1 MTTSIEV
8 GVQAG
13 VDGELAGRAS
23 SIAAMVADHAAKAE
37 TARRLTPETAQAI
50 LDAGFARHFVPA
62 RWGGA
67 EGSFAEYVQGVAA
80 LARADASAGWCASLA
95 AAVGRMAGF
104 LPEAGQRALWSGGPD
119 TLVVSG
125 LIPAGSAIEV
135 DGGWIL
141 EGSWPYVS
149 EVHYADWALVCCPV
163 PLGGA
168 TEVRMLL
175 VPREAYGVHETWF
188 TSGMRATGSET
199 LVLEPTFV
207 PVEHTFA
214 RQDMISG
221 RAWGGAAHG
230 APFKSVSGLSFAAP
244 ILGAADGAL
253 DAWSAGAARCRAK
266 PRDGNRLTPDM
277 SATADLTLAR
287 SAAEVDAA
295 RLLVERAAQDADTGR
310 VRDRLVAARAQR
322 DHVAAADFVLEAV
335 NRLLRTAG
343 TGAQHESSPLQRFW
357 RDVNAAA
364 GHAAM
369 QWEPAAR
376 GFASLALA
384 PGGGG

>member
-1 MTTSIEV
+1 MMTSTE
-8 GVQAG
+8 GARG
-13 VDGELAGRAS
+13 GLAERAS
-23 SIAAMVADHAAKAE
+23 GVAGMVAEQAAKAE
-37 TARRLTPETAQAI
+37 ASRRLTPETAQAI
-50 LDAGFARHFVPA
+50 AEAGFARHFVPA

-67 EGSFAEYVQGVAA
+67 EGGFAEYVQGVAA
-80 LARADASAGWCASLA
+80 LSRADASAGWCASLA

-125 LIPAGSAIEV
+125 LIPAGSAVAVE
-135 DGGWIL
+135 GGWIL
-141 EGSWPYVS
+141 EGTWPYVS

-163 PLGGA
+163 PLGGGRERG
-168 TEVRMLL
+168 EVRMLL
-175 VPREAYGVHETWF
+175 VPREAYGVHETWH

-214 RQDMISG
+214 REEMLTGRVSG
-221 RAWGGAAHG
+221 VGMHAV
-230 APFKSVSGLSFAAP
+230 PFKSVSGLSFAAP
-244 ILGAADGAL
+244 MLGAADGAL
-253 DAWSAGAARCRAK
+253 DTWCAGAARCRAK

-295 RLLVERAAQDADTGR
+295 RLLVERAAEDADAGR

-322 DHVAAADFVLEAV
+322 DHIAAADLLLDAV

-357 RDVNAAA
+357 RDINAAA

-376 GFASLALA
+376 GYASLVLA
-384 PGGGG
+384 PCGA